1 MTKKERAHVLTLLE
15 EIRSLVL
22 LDERTQRGQGQA
34 APGPVERRANQ
45 SPEHMAELRELRAV
59 KLRDAKRAR
68 LMAELDALTAPSNGA
83 RG

>member
-1 MTKKERAHVLTLLE
+1 
-15 EIRSLVL
+15 
-22 LDERTQRGQGQA
+22 
-34 APGPVERRANQ
+34 
-45 SPEHMAELRELRAV
+45 MAELRELRAV